1 MSDGLIFNRNLNFI
15 LSLNPNPNKIF
26 ENQSLINEEG
36 GGWALESE
44 KSRIIYIL
52 DPGAKKCTF
61 FVKKKKQT
69 NKTDLQAFDGQSF
82 IIFSF
87 IHKAQ
92 SGHTVYF
99 YRLYCTGKLK

>member
-61 FVKKKKQT
+61 FGKKNQT
-69 NKTDLQAFDGQSF
+69 NKQNRPAGL
-82 IIFSF
+82 
-87 IHKAQ
+87 
-92 SGHTVYF
+92 
-99 YRLYCTGKLK
+99 